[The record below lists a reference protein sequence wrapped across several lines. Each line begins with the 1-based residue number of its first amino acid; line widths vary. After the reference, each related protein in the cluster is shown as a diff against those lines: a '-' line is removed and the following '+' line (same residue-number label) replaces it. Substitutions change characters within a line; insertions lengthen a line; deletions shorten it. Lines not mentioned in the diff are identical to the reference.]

1 MQKVTL
7 KLRGIEQVL
16 EGEVNEQGT
25 VEIQGIDYELDALP
39 VDVPVNGTIYGTL
52 LNYQGAFEVLEPAMK
67 EAPYKN
73 PPKAPV
79 LYIKPKNTFISSG
92 KPIPLP
98 EQVEALEI
106 GAALG
111 IVIGKTA
118 TKVSEKDVQEYIAGY
133 TVVNDV
139 SIPHE
144 SVHRPAVKEKAR
156 DGFCPI
162 GPWIVSRDSVDNAND
177 LRITVSING
186 EVNQENTTKNL
197 IRSVEKLI
205 ADVTDYM
212 TLYKGDV
219 LLVGVPENAPLAKAN
234 DLVTVEIEQIGKI
247 ENRVMSEQDVIGGD
261 TV

>member
-1 MQKVTL
+1 MEKVSL
-7 KLRGIEQVL
+7 KLRGIEQFLAGKVL
-16 EGEVNEQGT
+16 DDKT
-25 VEIQGIDYELDALP
+25 IEIDEIDHKIDSLP
-39 VDVPVNGTIYGTL
+39 FDIPVKGTIFGAL
-52 LNYQGAFEVLEPAMK
+52 LNYKGVYEELEPFMN
-67 EAPYKN
+67 EEPYKN

-79 LYIKPKNTFISSG
+79 LYIKPKNTLISHG
-92 KPIPLP
+92 KAIPLP
-98 EQVEALEI
+98 KDVEGLEM

-118 TKVSEKDVQEYIAGY
+118 TKVKEGNAKDFIAGY
-133 TVVNDV
+133 TIVNDV

-162 GPWIVSRDSVDNAND
+162 GPWVVESESIENPND
-177 LRITVSING
+177 LKVSVSVNG
-186 EVNQENTTKNL
+186 EVKQENSTKNL

-212 TLYKGDV
+212 TLSKGDV
-219 LLVGVPENAPLAKAN
+219 LLVGVPEDAPIAKAN
-234 DLVTVEIEQIGKI
+234 DLVTIEIENIGVI
-247 ENRVMSEQDVIGGD
+247 ENRVVEEDVIGGD